1 MGWETGRY
9 KKMLRHAR
17 NVSNKVIE
25 VGVVTPQT
33 HKHPKNKDIDMAY
46 LYQIQEEGHGKIPK
60 RPTLRPA
67 TKDYNYAK
75 AAKMVVLGTVDG
87 TYIEDLKNAGDELSR
102 KVKKEIMQLK
112 APPITAFTI
121 SRRVNKGTTN
131 PLVDTG
137 QLLKSIGYK
146 IK

>member
-1 MGWETGRY
+1 MGWQTGRFT
-9 KKMLRHAR
+9 KMLRHAR
-17 NVSNKVIE
+17 NASTKVIE

-33 HKHPKNKDIDMAY
+33 HTHPKGKDMDMAY
-46 LYQIQEEGHGKIPK
+46 LYQTQEEGHGRIPK

-67 TKDYNYAK
+67 VINFNYAK
-75 AAKMVVLGTVDG
+75 AARMVTLGTVDG
-87 TYIEDLKNAGDELSR
+87 TYIEDLKRTGDDLSR
-102 KVKKEIMQLK
+102 SVKKEMMQLK